1 MQKCS
6 AIGTKKGNKKMKK
19 TVDEI
24 LIIDSPALMN
34 RYNRKERRARKDFK
48 SIIDKAIVFDKPLSD
63 GYSTLETFKQTWNS
77 DFNALDDQVKVE
89 LANGEVLK
97 GASVVADPD
106 AITLVLDN
114 NAVTKMINDKIT
126 TLYFQLKLAA

>member
-1 MQKCS
+1 M
-6 AIGTKKGNKKMKK
+6 NK

-24 LIIDSPALMN
+24 LIIDALSLMD
-34 RYNRKERRARKDFK
+34 RYNRKDRRARKDFK
-48 SIIDKAIVFDKPLSD
+48 KVIDKVIVFDEPLSD
-63 GYSTLETFKQTWNS
+63 RYDTLKCFKHTWNGN
-77 DFNALDDQVKVE
+77 FNVLADQVKVE

>member
-1 MQKCS
+1 M
-6 AIGTKKGNKKMKK
+6 NK

-24 LIIDSPALMN
+24 LIIDTPSLMN
-34 RYNRKERRARKDFK
+34 RYNRKDRRARTDFRK
-48 SIIDKAIVFDKPLSD
+48 VIDKAIVFNEPLSNRYD
-63 GYSTLETFKQTWNS
+63 TLECFKHTWNGN
-77 DFNALDDQVKVE
+77 FNVLADQVKIE

-97 GASVVADPD
+97 GASVVADPN